1 MRQLLRVQFMV
12 SDTGCSQSTAP
23 RPTHIYLATTNA
35 HKVSEFQALA
45 DAMGGGLQMSA
56 ASLMPAVPEDTGTFI
71 GNARQK
77 ARAGQSLL
85 PKTAWVLA
93 DDSGVCVDALGGAPG
108 VESAYF
114 AGPHHDSAANLNKL
128 TAEMRAVPLG
138 QRGASFRCV
147 LVLLGPDDREYVA
160 EGRCEGTLRLNPVG
174 GYGFG
179 YDPLFE
185 PTGYTKTY
193 AELDQST
200 KNKISHRGRAW
211 SELIIALSHQH

>member
-1 MRQLLRVQFMV
+1 MA
-12 SDTGCSQSTAP
+12 SDPDSSQSSAP
-23 RPTHIYLATTNA
+23 RPTHLYLATTNA

-45 DAMGGGLQMSA
+45 DAMGGELQMSA
-56 ASLMPAVPEDTGTFI
+56 ASSMPAVPEDTGTFI

-77 ARAGQSLL
+77 ARALQSLL

-114 AGPHHDSAANLNKL
+114 AGPQHDSAANLNKL
-128 TAEMRAVPLG
+128 TAVMQAVPLG

-147 LVLLGPDDREYVA
+147 LVLLGPDGREYVA
-160 EGRCEGTLRLNPVG
+160 EGRCEGTLRLTPVG

-185 PTGYTKTY
+185 PIGYTSTY
-193 AELDQST
+193 AELDQPT

-211 SELIIALSHQH
+211 AKLLTQLRSS

>member
-1 MRQLLRVQFMV
+1 MRRLLRVQFMA

-23 RPTHIYLATTNA
+23 RPILIYLATTNA

-45 DAMGGGLQMSA
+45 DATGGGLQMSA
-56 ASLMPAVPEDTGTFI
+56 ASPMPAVPEDTGTFI

-77 ARAGQSLL
+77 ARAVQSFL

-114 AGPHHDSAANLNKL
+114 AGPHHDSTANLNKL
-128 TAEMRAVPLG
+128 TAVMQAVPLG
-138 QRGASFRCV
+138 QRGASFQCV
-147 LVLLGPDDREYVA
+147 LVLLGPDGSEYVA
-160 EGRCEGTLRLNPVG
+160 EGRCDGTLRLTPVG
-174 GYGFG
+174 GHGFG

-193 AELDQST
+193 AELDQLT
-200 KNKISHRGRAW
+200 KNNISHRGRAW
-211 SELIIALSHQH
+211 AKLIAQWR

>member
-1 MRQLLRVQFMV
+1 M
-12 SDTGCSQSTAP
+12 
-23 RPTHIYLATTNA
+23 I
-35 HKVSEFQALA
+35 
-45 DAMGGGLQMSA
+45 A
-56 ASLMPAVPEDTGTFI
+56 ASHMPAVSEDTGTFI
-71 GNARQK
+71 ENARQK
-77 ARAGQSLL
+77 ARALQSRL

-114 AGPHHDSAANLNKL
+114 AGPQHDSAANLNKL
-128 TAEMRAVPLG
+128 TAVMQAVPLG

-147 LVLLGPDDREYVA
+147 LVLLGPDEREYVA
-160 EGRCEGTLRLNPVG
+160 EGRCEGTLRLTPVG

-185 PTGYTKTY
+185 PIGYTSTY
-193 AELDQST
+193 AELDQPT

-211 SELIIALSHQH
+211 AELLTQLRSS